1 MQVIML
7 THLRARV
14 ADRCGVWV
22 RNVALSQILTRAECV
37 VHRRHFDLHAQP
49 AAPHF
54 LRRRHLMFMNMRQ
67 IVCPAAKCSFCAGG
81 GPQRVLSQMCGF
93 QRPDFY

>member
-1 MQVIML
+1 MM

-14 ADRCGVWV
+14 ADRRGLGV
-22 RNVALSQILTRAECV
+22 RNVALSQILSRAKCTV
-37 VHRRHFDLHAQP
+37 RRRYFDPHAQP

-54 LRRRHLMFMNMRQ
+54 LRRRHLMLMNMRQ

-81 GPQRVLSQMCGF
+81 GSQRVLSQMSGF